1 MGASQ
6 SVEVVDTPIVEN
18 EETVSSPTK
27 EQYEE
32 VEEQEMDWFWPF
44 L

>member
-6 SVEVVDTPIVEN
+6 SVEAVGTIVEN
-18 EETVSSPTK
+18 EETISIPTK
-27 EQYEE
+27 ETCEK